1 MQEDKDEEDKEESK
15 DKEDSVRWRRR
26 SGINKVNRLKEHFM
40 SYTTSIKK
48 IIN

>member
-1 MQEDKDEEDKEESK
+1 MQEDKDEKNKEKGK
-15 DKEDSVRWRRR
+15 DKEDSIRWRRR

-40 SYTTSIKK
+40 SYTTLIKK